1 MYQGLGTV
9 FWLFFG
15 RKRVDKTPL
24 LELRFKCQIQTKN
37 SESGACYVCL
47 YISKKQLKTRIFTM
61 IMEF

>member
-9 FWLFFG
+9 FWLFLVE
-15 RKRVDKTPL
+15 KRVDKTPL
-24 LELRFKCQIQTKN
+24 LELRFKCKIKPKN

-61 IMEF
+61 RMEF